1 MDIKHALE
9 VLKLKSNYTM
19 DELKKSYRIH
29 AMKYHP
35 DKNSNSEE
43 SCEKFKEIN
52 NAYLYLCNLSV
63 SLGSHASH
71 ANNDDTDDT
80 NDTNDTN
87 DTSGAESYM
96 DIFRIFT
103 QSLLQKMYAN
113 ISQENAKITMDV
125 IIKIIVED
133 CHELSLKMFEDMDK
147 ETAYTIY
154 EIIHKYHVVFH
165 ISNEKLLLFERIIR
179 KKMELDNLVIISVS
193 LDDLFGENNI
203 YVLEHDEKKYYI
215 PLWHTELYYKIGEKD
230 NTPID
235 LIVRCMPST
244 PSHIYIDTNND
255 IYIDLRMKI
264 TELLEKKQVLF
275 HIGSKQFSIPSSV
288 LHVKNNQTHVLKGQ
302 GISVINSKSMYDAS
316 EKSSIFVNIELL

>member
-1 MDIKHALE
+1 MDIKHALD
-9 VLKLKSNYTM
+9 VLNLKSNYTLE
-19 DELKKSYRIH
+19 ELKKSYRLH
-29 AMKYHP
+29 AMKHHP
-35 DKNSNSEE
+35 DKNNNSEE

-52 NAYLYLCNLSV
+52 NAYLYLYNLSV
-63 SLGSHASH
+63 SLGSPASH
-71 ANNDDTDDT
+71 ANNADTD
-80 NDTNDTN
+80 

-103 QSLLQKMYAN
+103 QSLLQKMYTN
-113 ISQENAKITMDV
+113 ISQENAKVTIDM

-154 EIIHKYHVVFH
+154 EIIHKYHSVFH
-165 ISNEKLLLFERIIR
+165 ISDEKLLLFEKIIR
-179 KKMELDNLVIISVS
+179 KKMESDNLVIISVS

-203 YVLEHDEKKYYI
+203 YVLDHDDKKYYI
-215 PLWHTELYYKIGEKD
+215 PLWHTELYYKIGEKG

-235 LIVRCMPST
+235 LIVRCMPTT

-264 TELLEKKQVLF
+264 TELLEKKQMSF
-275 HIGSKQFSIPSSV
+275 QIGSKHFSIPAG
-288 LHVKNNQTHVLKGQ
+288 LLYIKDNQTYVLKGQ
-302 GISVINSKSMYDAS
+302 GIPIIQSKNMYDTS

>member
-19 DELKKSYRIH
+19 DELKKSYRLH
-29 AMKYHP
+29 AMKHHP
-35 DKNSNSEE
+35 DKNNNSDE

-52 NAYLYLCNLSV
+52 NAYLYLYNLSV
-63 SLGSHASH
+63 SLDSHASH
-71 ANNDDTDDT
+71 ANNSDDNARGDE
-80 NDTNDTN
+80 
-87 DTSGAESYM
+87 SCGAESYM
-96 DIFRIFT
+96 DIFKIFT

-154 EIIHKYHVVFH
+154 EIIHKYHAVFH
-165 ISNEKLLLFERIIR
+165 INSEKLLLFEKIIR

-193 LDDLFGENNI
+193 LDDLLGDNNI

-215 PLWHTELYYKIGEKD
+215 PLWHTELYYKIGEKG
-230 NTPID
+230 NIPID
-235 LIVRCMPST
+235 LIVRCMPTT
-244 PSHIYIDTNND
+244 PSHIYIDANND

-264 TELLEKKQVLF
+264 IELLEKKNVLF
-275 HIGSKQFSIPSSV
+275 QIGNKQFSIPASV
-288 LHVKNNQTHVLKGQ
+288 LYIKNNQTYILKGQ
-302 GISVINSKSMYDAS
+302 GIPIINTKNMYDAS

>member
-9 VLKLKSNYTM
+9 VLKLKSNYTI
-19 DELKKSYRIH
+19 DELKKSYRLH
-29 AMKYHP
+29 AMKHHP

-52 NAYLYLCNLSV
+52 NAYLFLYDLSI
-63 SLGSHASH
+63 SLDSHASH
-71 ANNDDTDDT
+71 ANNAETD
-80 NDTNDTN
+80 

-96 DIFRIFT
+96 DIFKIFT

-125 IIKIIVED
+125 ILKIIVED

-154 EIIHKYHVVFH
+154 EIIHKYHAVFH
-165 ISNEKLLLFERIIR
+165 ISNDKLLLFEKIIR

-203 YVLEHDEKKYYI
+203 YVLDHEEKKYYI

-235 LIVRCMPST
+235 LIVRCMPTT

-255 IYIDLRMKI
+255 IYIDLRMKV
-264 TELLEKKQVLF
+264 TELLEKKHLSFQ
-275 HIGSKQFSIPSSV
+275 IGSKQFSIPASV
-288 LHVKNNQTHVLKGQ
+288 LYVKNNQTHILKGQ
-302 GISVINSKSMYDAS
+302 GIPIINTKNMYDTS

>member
-1 MDIKHALE
+1 MDIKHALDI
-9 VLKLKSNYTM
+9 LNLKSNYTLE
-19 DELKKSYRIH
+19 ELKKSYRLH
-29 AMKYHP
+29 AMKHHP

-52 NAYLYLCNLSV
+52 SAYLCLYNLYI
-63 SLGSHASH
+63 SHASH
-71 ANNDDTDDT
+71 PSHMDSCDEEST
-80 NDTNDTN
+80 
-87 DTSGAESYM
+87 GEESYM
-96 DIFRIFT
+96 SIFRIFT
-103 QSLLQKMYAN
+103 QSLLQKMYTN
-113 ISQENAKITMDV
+113 ISQENAKVTIDM
-125 IIKIIVED
+125 IIKIIVDD

-165 ISNEKLLLFERIIR
+165 ISSEKLLLFEKIIR
-179 KKMELDNLVIISVS
+179 KKMESDNLVIISVS
-193 LDDLFGENNI
+193 LDDLLGENNI
-203 YVLEHDEKKYYI
+203 YILEHDDKKYYI
-215 PLWHTELYYKIGEKD
+215 PLWHTELYYKVGEKD

-264 TELLEKKQVLF
+264 TELLEKKQISF
-275 HIGSKQFSIPSSV
+275 QIGSKHFSI
-288 LHVKNNQTHVLKGQ
+288 LANLLYVKDNQTYVLKGQ
-302 GISVINSKSMYDAS
+302 GIPMIHSKNMYDIS